1 MNKRQIKKNKTE
13 QDLEDFYLA
22 IIKNDVDEVK
32 KSIENK
38 INLNNHN
45 SMNIK
50 YIKSHG
56 YIMVNKSFLYYACE
70 ISNLEMIK
78 LMIDNGAD
86 YNYIDIEGN
95 NLLHICCGAGKI
107 KCVEYL
113 IKLGVDMNKLNS
125 RNESKID
132 IAVNKNR

>member
-86 YNYIDIEGN
+86 YNYIDI
-95 NLLHICCGAGKI
+95 
-107 KCVEYL
+107 VF
-113 IKLGVDMNKLNS
+113 
-125 RNESKID
+125 
-132 IAVNKNR
+132 